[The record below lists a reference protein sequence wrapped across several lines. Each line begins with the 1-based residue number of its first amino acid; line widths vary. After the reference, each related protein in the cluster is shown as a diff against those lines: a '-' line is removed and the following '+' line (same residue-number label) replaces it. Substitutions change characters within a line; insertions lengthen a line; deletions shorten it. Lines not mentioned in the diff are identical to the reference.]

1 MLLVPRE
8 VARLFGVRTTTLAR
22 WAREGRLTFARTPG
36 GHRRY
41 RHGDIRKLLSET
53 QGQDFNREQME
64 VDAVRLYEQG
74 WSIRRVAKEF
84 GVSYG
89 VVRRILMKKNDAERS
104 KRNAELETGTTRT
117 PHPSWRT
124 SEGPVGKPHL

>member
-8 VARLFGVRTTTLAR
+8 VA
-22 WAREGRLTFARTPG
+22 
-36 GHRRY
+36 
-41 RHGDIRKLLSET
+41 RKLLSET

-89 VVRRILMKKNDAERS
+89 VVRRILMRKTMLRDRK
-104 KRNAELETGTTRT
+104 GTQ
-117 PHPSWRT
+117 S
-124 SEGPVGKPHL
+124 